1 MSLMFF
7 SLQKHKGLKTQCGLG
22 MIEVMVA
29 GLVFA
34 LGVLG
39 MSSMQVKAK
48 RTSYDALQRS
58 LATSLARDMAARM
71 RSNPAAIDTYA
82 AISFL
87 GGVTNGTAPS
97 PNCKSAPCTS
107 TQLATYDLWE
117 WEQALAGASEVANNV
132 NTGGLTQPSGC
143 IDNNAGL
150 ITITIA
156 WEGYAGKINP
166 TGSTCGENRSI
177 YGTNNANRKIV
188 VLDTFIEA
196 I

>member
-1 MSLMFF
+1 MSLMR
-7 SLQKHKGLKTQCGLG
+7 SLKRQFGLG
-22 MIEVMVA
+22 MIEVLVA

-39 MSSMQVKAK
+39 LSSMQMKAK

-58 LATSLARDMAARM
+58 LATSLARDMVARI
-71 RSNPAAIDTYA
+71 RSNPEAIDTYA
-82 AISFL
+82 AITFL
-87 GGVTNGTAPS
+87 GGVTSGSEPS
-97 PNCKSAPCTS
+97 PNCKTATCTA
-107 TQLATYDLWE
+107 TQLANHDLWE
-117 WEQALAGASEVANNV
+117 WEQALEGASEVSNNT

-143 IDNNAGL
+143 IDNNGGL

-156 WEGYAGKINP
+156 WEGYEGKTNP
-166 TGSTCGENRSI
+166 TGSDCGESRGL
-177 YGTNNANRKIV
+177 YGAGNVNRKIV

>member
-1 MSLMFF
+1 MPLMRN
-7 SLQKHKGLKTQCGLG
+7 LKHQFGLG
-22 MIEVMVA
+22 MIEVLVA

-34 LGVLG
+34 VGVLG
-39 MSSMQVKAK
+39 LSTMQVKAK

-58 LATSLARDMAARM
+58 LATSLARDMAARI
-71 RSNPAAIDTYA
+71 RSNPTAIDTYA

-87 GGVTNGTAPS
+87 GGVTSGNEPS
-97 PNCKSAPCTS
+97 PNCKSAQCTA
-107 TQLATYDLWE
+107 TELANHDLWE
-117 WEQALAGASEVANNV
+117 WEQALEGAAEVSNNV

-143 IDNNAGL
+143 IDNNSGL

-156 WEGYAGKINP
+156 WEGFGGKTNP
-166 TGSTCGENRSI
+166 TGSTCGESRGL
-177 YGTNNANRKIV
+177 YGTDNINRKIV